1 MHTKRRGRERM
12 IIQGMMR
19 CEGLVIGSSEVERFI
34 EEVRFKKLTGYF
46 VIKFEN
52 FIFLLFM
59 EKGILTHGFRV
70 IDDQLFSF
78 SHLPDILY
86 SLEGGRMSFFETS
99 AGALQGLLDIKFGNQ
114 VYGTLYTSFTDLRTL
129 FLTLEQKKHT
139 GSVEIDLPYLNGV
152 VVMEEGTPVD
162 VVVSQEEGKDKNEIL
177 SYRLEKASEENG
189 IVRIFERRNPLTIL
203 YPDPEEV
210 FAWSHP
216 RRLKLEFAFGQ
227 LGKEFEVLLDQK
239 LTITQI
245 LNRLHVD
252 FTEIADMY
260 TYLSVKGY
268 ITTKRGLA

>member
-1 MHTKRRGRERM
+1 M
-12 IIQGMMR
+12 IIQGRMR

-34 EEVRFKKLTGYF
+34 EKVRSEKLTGYF
-46 VIKFEN
+46 VIEFEN
-52 FIFLLFM
+52 FIFLLFI
-59 EKGILTHGFRV
+59 EEGRLTHGFRV
-70 IDDQLFSF
+70 IEDQLFSF

-86 SLEGGRMSFFETS
+86 SLEGGRVSFFETS
-99 AGALQGLLDIKFGNQ
+99 AAALQGLLDMKFGNQ
-114 VYGTLYTSFTDLRTL
+114 VYGTLYTSFADLKKL
-129 FLTLEQKKHT
+129 FLTLEQRKLT
-139 GSVEIDLPYLNGV
+139 GSVEIDLPCLNAV
-152 VVMEEGTPVD
+152 VVMEEGTPID
-162 VVVSQEEGKDKNEIL
+162 VVVPQEEEKNGEDTL
-177 SYRLEKASEENG
+177 SYVLDKASEENG
-189 IVRIFERRNPLTIL
+189 VVRIFERRNPLTIL

-260 TYLSVKGY
+260 TYLSAKGY